1 MAQIDTGSGPVE
13 LTADSAGK
21 TIATA
26 KQTGTGNDLALKIDY
41 ATKEAGAYPIVLVTY
56 EVVCSKYADAA
67 TGKKV
72 KSFLKTFASDEVQKG
87 LESKGYAPL
96 PTEVATKV
104 QAAVDAI
111 S

>member
-1 MAQIDTGSGPVE
+1 
-13 LTADSAGK
+13 
-21 TIATA
+21 
-26 KQTGTGNDLALKIDY
+26 
-41 ATKEAGAYPIVLVTY
+41 
-56 EVVCSKYADAA
+56 VCSKYADAA